1 LFSIPFPVALLLLG
15 LINEEMWLSRLLNT
29 RLAQLLGKALYVL
42 YLLHLTP
49 MRRLFTKYVSKN
61 LAIQLAIYTLV
72 AIALYKLV

>member
-1 LFSIPFPVALLLLG
+1 
-15 LINEEMWLSRLLNT
+15 LLNT